1 MTGDEARAVDGP
13 AGPAQ
18 VEVFMDYH
26 CPYSHRV
33 VCWLDDLEAGLVEV
47 RYRLFALE
55 QVNHDPDAT
64 AWRIWEQPLDYAQ
77 YRGRQDRRSLA
88 SFLAT
93 AIIEADVPDAGTL
106 RRFRR
111 ALYAARFE
119 DRLDISDPA
128 VLEGAAVGAGLAAG
142 WLRDALG
149 DEARTGPARRRIAD
163 DWAAARSP
171 YLVFGVPTVVLGN
184 EPPVYL
190 RLTTAI
196 GPAEGAALWS
206 AFRACRATAPMVV
219 ELKEPE
225 RIPPA

>member
-1 MTGDEARAVDGP
+1 MTSDPVRAGDGP
-13 AGPAQ
+13 AAPTT

-55 QVNHDPDAT
+55 QVNHDPEAAT
-64 AWRIWEQPLDYAQ
+64 WRIWEQPLDYSQ
-77 YRGRQDRRSLA
+77 YRARQDRRSLA
-88 SFLAT
+88 GFLAT
-93 AIIEADVPDAGTL
+93 AIIEATVPDVGVL
-106 RRFRR
+106 RRVRR

-128 VLEGAAVGAGLAAG
+128 VLEAAALRAGLPAG
-142 WLRDALG
+142 WIGEALRD
-149 DEARTGPARRRIAD
+149 DARTGPARQRIAD

-171 YLVFGVPTVVLGN
+171 YLVFGVPTVVVGD

-190 RLTTAI
+190 RLTTSIA
-196 GPAEGAALWS
+196 PAEGAALWA
-206 AFRACRATAPMVV
+206 AFRAFRAAAPMVV